1 MSFIYG
7 VKLPGF
13 NNKKIWVKEVTAK
26 DYKDLVK
33 SLYNND
39 PTEFLHHLNQVIEHV
54 SPGILQEGLNVI
66 DKVILLLQIRSI
78 CISPDLKLKANCTD
92 TKREF
97 EYTVKIEDLISKL
110 ENISYNQTVTHEYTI
125 VNHSVIKAKDE
136 LYFVGLENERYFSY
150 TLASCIDSL
159 SIRDKTVN
167 FKELEFND
175 RIKIVDTLPFLITT
189 KIYKSITTVEETLN
203 NIKLLVILSPF
214 TKKHV
219 VNLPVSTNT
228 NVLLDF
234 CKLVFN
240 DDLINLYKL
249 NLSLV
254 SKANFT
260 PDYVDSITPAEQ
272 LLYWTLFVQQVEKEN
287 SDSNTILQN
296 KQTTAPG
303 FDGKAI
309 DLNLR
314 TPSEFT

>member
-1 MSFIYG
+1 MSFTYG

-54 SPGILQEGLNVI
+54 SPGILQEGLNVV

-110 ENISYNQTVTHEYTI
+110 ENISYNQTVTYEYTI

-136 LYFVGLENERYFSY
+136 LYFVGLETERYFSY

-309 DLNLR
+309 DLNLS

>member
-1 MSFIYG
+1 MSFTYG

-54 SPGILQEGLNVI
+54 SPGILQEGLNVV
-66 DKVILLLQIRSI
+66 DKIILLLQIRSI

-92 TKREF
+92 TKKEF

-110 ENISYNQTVTHEYTI
+110 ENISYNRTVTHEDTI
-125 VNHSVIKAKDE
+125 VNHSIIKAKDE
-136 LYFVGLENERYFSY
+136 IYFVGLETERYFSY

-159 SIRDKTVN
+159 SISDKTVN

-189 KIYKSITTVEETLN
+189 KIYKSITTVEENLN

-214 TKKHV
+214 TRKYV

-287 SDSNTILQN
+287 SESNTMLQN
-296 KQTTAPG
+296 KQATAPG